1 MGADAGLAPSVFSFG
16 RAELDEQRRE
26 LRVDGRPVP
35 VETKPYE
42 LLRVFLHHP
51 GETLSKD
58 ELIEA
63 VWPGRVV
70 TEGVLAKCVTKL
82 RGALADDG
90 QQVIRTVHGYGY
102 RFVAPL
108 SMRAAAGG
116 AASPTPRAGD
126 ALPARPHWHLV
137 RELGHGGFGSVWLV
151 EHEKTHEQRVF
162 KFAGDGAA
170 LQALKREITLY
181 RLLRDSL
188 GERAAIVR
196 ILDWNVDEPPY
207 FIEAEYVAGG
217 NLAEW
222 CEARGG
228 ISAIPRNVRVEIIA
242 RVADA
247 LAAAHTIGVLH
258 KDLKPANVLITD
270 DVPDDP
276 GIRLTDFGSG
286 RALEPERLTLL
297 GITRLGLTEN
307 RADGDTTSG
316 TLFYLAPELIAGGAA
331 TVRADIYALGV
342 MLYQILVGDFRRPL
356 APGWERDIDD
366 ELLREDVSAAAELDP
381 ARRLG
386 DAAELARRLRGLRE
400 RAEQRAQ
407 ARASEQRAAREREAL
422 AAWRTRRRWL
432 VVLCGVLA
440 LASGVIAVLFVRAE
454 REAAVTR
461 AVNTFLNDD
470 LLAAANP
477 YRTPDPDLRVR
488 EVLDR
493 ASAAVGERFVGRPAE
508 EAAVRTSLG
517 RSYAGIGNHDEARRQ
532 LSRALE
538 LTPSGTRALSLRRE
552 LIENDVEDARYD
564 EADAAYAALATD
576 IAAASGPG
584 SDDALAIEVARAHI
598 DIRRNRYESAIG
610 KLEPLVPALRQRGDA
625 TLETRLDAMADL
637 GQAYRNVAR
646 WDEAEVLLRE
656 VHDTDV
662 ARFGESHWR
671 TLQAAQE
678 LAVLAR
684 ARGHLDDAIAIE
696 RNVLA
701 AREKAFG
708 RTHEETQNA
717 LNELASMLQDRKDYG
732 EAEPIFREVLATREK
747 TLGERHERTRNAMN
761 NLALVL
767 SQSGRLDEAEALYRR
782 ALAIEREALG
792 NDDLGVLILVHNLGG
807 LERERGDLAA
817 AEALNREAVAG
828 AARTLPPERPENG
841 LFMTGL
847 ARTLQKAGRYA
858 EASDAFSKARANLV
872 AAYGADHARVK
883 RLTEMQAALYAEW
896 GRPLPPELR

>member
-1 MGADAGLAPSVFSFG
+1 MDAAAPAPSVFSFG

-26 LRVDGRPVP
+26 LRVDGRPVAL
-35 VETKPYE
+35 ETKPYE
-42 LLRVFLHHP
+42 LLRVFLHRP

-63 VWPGRVV
+63 IWPGRVV

-82 RGALADDG
+82 RSAIGDDE
-90 QQVIRTVHGYGY
+90 QQLIRTLHGYGY
-102 RFVAPL
+102 RFIAAL
-108 SMRAAAGG
+108 STRAASGRAAA
-116 AASPTPRAGD
+116 PQPRAGD
-126 ALPARPHWHLV
+126 ALPARPHWHFV
-137 RELGHGGFGSVWLV
+137 RELGAGGFGSVWLV
-151 EHEKTHEQRVF
+151 EHAKTRERRVF
-162 KFAGDGAA
+162 KLAGDGAA

-188 GERAAIVR
+188 GECARIVR

-207 FIEAEYVAGG
+207 FIEAEYIAGG
-217 NLAEW
+217 NLCEW

-228 ISAIPRNVRVEIIA
+228 IAAIARTARVELIA

-258 KDLKPANVLITD
+258 KDLKPANVLIASD
-270 DVPDDP
+270 SVDDP
-276 GIRLTDFGSG
+276 DVRLADFGSG
-286 RALEPERLTLL
+286 RMLEPERLAAL
-297 GITRLGLTEN
+297 GITRLGLTQTREV
-307 RADGDTTSG
+307 GDSTSG
-316 TLFYLAPELIAGGAA
+316 TLFYLAPELIAGGVA

-342 MLYQILVGDFRRPL
+342 MLYQLLVADFRRPL
-356 APGWERDIDD
+356 APGWEREIDD
-366 ELLREDVSAAAELDP
+366 ELLREDISAAADLDP

-400 RAEQRAQ
+400 RATQRAH
-407 ARASEQRAAREREAL
+407 ARANEQRAAREREAL
-422 AAWRTRRRWL
+422 AEWRTRRRWL
-432 VVLCGVLA
+432 VALCSVLA
-440 LASGVIAVLFVRAE
+440 IASVVVAVLFVRAE
-454 REAAVTR
+454 REAATTR
-461 AVNTFLNDD
+461 AVNAFLTDD

-493 ASAAVGERFVGRPAE
+493 ASAAVGERFAGRPAE

-517 RSYAGIGNHDEARRQ
+517 RSYAGIGNHDEARKQ
-532 LSRALE
+532 FSRALD
-538 LTPSGTRALSLRRE
+538 LTAGAGALSLRRA
-552 LIENDVEDARYD
+552 LIENDVEASHYD
-564 EADAAYAALATD
+564 EADSAYAVLAAD
-576 IAAASGPG
+576 IAAASGAD
-584 SDDALAIEVARAHI
+584 SDDALAVEVARAHI
-598 DIRRNRYESAIG
+598 DVRRNRYESAIT
-610 KLEPLVPALRQRGDA
+610 KLEPLVPALRTRGDA
-625 TLETRLDAMADL
+625 MLEARLDAMSDL

-656 VHDTDV
+656 VRDTDV
-662 ARFGESHWR
+662 ARFGESNWR

-684 ARGHLDDAIAIE
+684 ARGNLDDAIAIE
-696 RNVLA
+696 RGVLA

-708 RTHEETQNA
+708 RAHEETQNA
-717 LNELASMLQDRKDYG
+717 LNELASMLQDKKDYA

-767 SQSGRLDEAEALYRR
+767 AQSKQLDEAEALYRR
-782 ALAIEREALG
+782 ALAIERETLG

-807 LERERGDLAA
+807 LERDRGDLAT

-841 LFMTGL
+841 LFLTGL
-847 ARTLQKAGRYA
+847 ARTLQKEKRYA
-858 EASDAFSKARANLV
+858 ESADAFANARANLV
-872 AAYGADHARVK
+872 AAYGPDHARVK
-883 RLTEMQAALYAEW
+883 RLTEMQTALYTEW
-896 GRPLPPELR
+896 GKPVPAELR